1 MTINTSRSNS
11 PETQHPAASSRSKC
25 WTSRHERIRNLA
37 DLTLRWFGLRRQV
50 WRKEL
55 KQTRECRASRN
66 KPCELLIGRCRPSW
80 KWLGVSAMNE
90 RWHKALYCSLL
101 RGAIGGRI
109 RGGPLPYLPT
119 HRSTST
125 ANLQPSKQPSN
136 GIPWHCCTV
145 LCTLQCAADVNQS
158 TLQFNFE
165 IAVAELY
172 GWRIEWSLWES
183 DCVDCPRLGF
193 VRDQGLL
200 ELFEEMCRLSF
211 QRANTKWP
219 RYL

>member
-101 RGAIGGRI
+101 QRCYWGKDP
-109 RGGPLPYLPT
+109 GGPLPYLPT

-125 ANLQPSKQPSN
+125 ANLQPSKQPKSHSAS
-136 GIPWHCCTV
+136 P
-145 LCTLQCAADVNQS
+145 TLMV
-158 TLQFNFE
+158 FHG
-165 IAVAELY
+165 IAVLY
-172 GWRIEWSLWES
+172 
-183 DCVDCPRLGF
+183 CAPCNVPRMSINQLCNSTS
-193 VRDQGLL
+193 R
-200 ELFEEMCRLSF
+200 
-211 QRANTKWP
+211 
-219 RYL
+219 